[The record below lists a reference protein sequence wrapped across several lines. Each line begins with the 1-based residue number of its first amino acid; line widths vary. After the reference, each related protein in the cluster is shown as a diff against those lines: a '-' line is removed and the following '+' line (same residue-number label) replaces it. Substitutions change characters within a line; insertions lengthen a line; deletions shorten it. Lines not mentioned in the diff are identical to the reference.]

1 MAASDI
7 VLSRAGAN
15 SIWEAAVL
23 YKPMLLIP
31 LCGSGT
37 RGDQVDNAKFF
48 EEKQSALV
56 LVGQDATSDKM
67 KEELTKL
74 LDENTR
80 KNLSESLKKLTGSQK
95 PAQKIAEI
103 VYEETK

>member
-1 MAASDI
+1 
-7 VLSRAGAN
+7 
-15 SIWEAAVL
+15 
-23 YKPMLLIP
+23 
-31 LCGSGT
+31 
-37 RGDQVDNAKFF
+37 
-48 EEKQSALV
+48 
-56 LVGQDATSDKM
+56 M

-80 KNLSESLKKLTGSQK
+80 KNLSESLKKLTGNQK